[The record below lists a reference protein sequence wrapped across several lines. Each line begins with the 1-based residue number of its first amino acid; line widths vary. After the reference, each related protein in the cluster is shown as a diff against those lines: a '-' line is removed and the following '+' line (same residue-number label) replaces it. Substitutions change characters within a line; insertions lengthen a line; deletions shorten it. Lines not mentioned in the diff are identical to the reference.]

1 MAVDTSASRR
11 SVVLLQ
17 LVRRRDWSAVF
28 GYVLFIGALSAGYFY
43 NLTFVQLGL
52 VDVGERVI
60 GLSPSRVAAHMA
72 LLAGLTLAI
81 ALGTGFWM
89 HRRGWSARFF
99 AKLRLLFVA
108 VVIQTT
114 LTAAAPLLHRE
125 AALIVWISLASVA
138 LGIGVPSMFGLTCDL
153 IPTRDRG
160 WVAAVVTS
168 AAFLPA
174 AVLTTDWRIEQFAEQ
189 LIWLMVAGVLGLG
202 LLAFVP
208 MPVTSALSRQHQSPE
223 FGIGRFVRRRA
234 RGSRWQGPGFTVAL
248 FLMFGVY
255 FIDSLGFLR
264 LIETPIYMGS
274 AWHSTE
280 AGPLWFI
287 AGAHVLAAVLA
298 GILYPALGLRVLLVW
313 VFALFAVVQLEYV
326 LHALTTP
333 ELPTSLGMPLLYSMA
348 VSIYTVLNFT
358 LWADFSTP
366 ATIARNTALGV
377 GISGWLASFLSTSLS
392 ISWRSGGM
400 EFADHLRFVSA
411 ISLTMLVVTAALLM
425 WPGPRKETMP

>member
-1 MAVDTSASRR
+1 MF
-11 SVVLLQ
+11 Q

-60 GLSPSRVAAHMA
+60 GLSPRRVAAHMA
-72 LLAGLTLAI
+72 LLAGLTLVV
-81 ALGTGFWM
+81 ALSTGFLM

-99 AKLRLLFVA
+99 VKLRVLFVA
-108 VVIQTT
+108 VLIQTG
-114 LTAAAPLLHRE
+114 LTAAAPLLQDE
-125 AALIVWISLASVA
+125 AALIVWISFASVA

-160 WVAAVVTS
+160 WVAAVITS

-174 AVLTTDWRIEQFAEQ
+174 AVLTTDWRIEQFAQQ
-189 LIWLMVAGVLGLG
+189 LIWLMLTGVVGLG

-208 MPVTSALSRQHQSPE
+208 MPLTTALSRQHQSPE
-223 FGIGRFVRRRA
+223 FGIGRFVRRDA
-234 RGSRWQGPGFTVAL
+234 TGSRWQGPGLAVAL

-264 LIETPIYMGS
+264 IIETPIYMGS
-274 AWHSTE
+274 AWHSPE
-280 AGPLWFI
+280 SGPLWFI

-298 GILYPALGLRVLLVW
+298 GILYPALGQRVLLVW
-313 VFALFAVVQLEYV
+313 VFGLFAVVQLQYV
-326 LHALTTP
+326 LHSLTTP
-333 ELPTSLGMPLLYSMA
+333 ELPASLGMPLLYAMA
-348 VSIYTVLNFT
+348 VSIYTVLNFV
-358 LWADFSTP
+358 LWADYSTP

-377 GISGWLASFLSTSLS
+377 GVSGWLASFLSTSLS
-392 ISWRSGGM
+392 VSWRSGGM

-411 ISLTMLVVTAALLM
+411 ISLTMLVVAAVLLM
-425 WPGPRKETMP
+425 WPGRRKETS